1 MQEANGLYY
10 LNFSSKSPIKSTTQY
25 SFNVVILSQADDSL
39 VSKNY
44 ISNKKM
50 KLSEEQIERIK
61 EYLRTTPVTRAFIFG
76 SYVKDHANEQS
87 DVDILVELDY
97 SNPIGLLFIKIALD
111 LEEILHKKVDLVTS
125 NGISKYILPYVQ
137 KERVLIYERV

>member
-1 MQEANGLYY
+1 
-10 LNFSSKSPIKSTTQY
+10 
-25 SFNVVILSQADDSL
+25 
-39 VSKNY
+39 
-44 ISNKKM
+44 M

-76 SYVKDHANEQS
+76 SYAKDHADEQS

-125 NGISKYILPYVQ
+125 NGISKYIFPYVQ